1 MIAIS
6 TLLDLVTLCRTAQSL
21 VASTSTDHQSV
32 TTVLILPLLTSAHL
46 RYMENHTNIFQ
57 VSGIY
62 IPLEFWTW
70 SLLFSN
76 FNPHTQIVFIRE
88 AIG

>member
-57 VSGIY
+57 VSRIY
-62 IPLEFWTW
+62 FW
-70 SLLFSN
+70 SSELGHYYF
-76 FNPHTQIVFIRE
+76 QILILTLK
-88 AIG
+88 